1 MFREL
6 LDHPDVEEVVE
17 LRGHDDHPEL
27 RLGFM
32 AYHGGGLE
40 EMTEVI
46 AQRAAEMCGASYYG
60 VHQPRGMERHIPS
73 IQVSPDAS
81 PQLRSFMDHVHTVI
95 TVHGYGRPG
104 LYTSLLLG
112 GRHRALAEHIG
123 HHLQDHLPAYRI
135 ITDLESIPK
144 ELRGLHPQN
153 PVNLPPGTGVQI
165 ELPPRVR
172 GTTPLF
178 WDWEGP
184 GVPPHTQALI
194 TGLATAVRTWTE
206 NLTVPVAR

>member
-6 LDHPDVEEVVE
+6 LDHPDVDEVVV
-17 LRGHDDHPEL
+17 LRGHDTAREH

-46 AQRAAEMCGASYYG
+46 AQRAADACGASYYG

-73 IQVSPDAS
+73 IEVSPEAS
-81 PQLRSFMDHVHTVI
+81 HNLATFIDHVHTVI

-104 LYTSLLLG
+104 MYTSLLLG
-112 GRHRALAEHIG
+112 GRHRPLAEHVG
-123 HHLQDHLPAYRI
+123 RHLQDHLPAYRV
-135 ITDLESIPK
+135 ITDLEAIPK
-144 ELRGLHPQN
+144 ELRGLHPRN
-153 PVNLPPGTGVQI
+153 PVNIPPGTGVQI

-184 GVPPHTQALI
+184 ALPPHTEALI
-194 TGLATAVRTWTE
+194 TGLATAVRTWS
-206 NLTVPVAR
+206 LTGPNVR

>member
-6 LDHPDVEEVVE
+6 LDHPDVDEVVV
-17 LRGHDDHPEL
+17 LRGHDHE
-27 RLGFM
+27 RHRRVGFM

-46 AQRAAEMCGASYYG
+46 AQQAADLCGASYYG

-73 IQVSPDAS
+73 IEVSPDVS
-81 PQLRSFMDHVHTVI
+81 DNLRSFIDHVHTVI

-104 LYTSLLLG
+104 MYTSLLLG
-112 GRHRALAEHIG
+112 GRHRPLAEHVG
-123 HHLQDHLPAYRI
+123 RHLQDHLPAYRV
-135 ITDLESIPK
+135 ITDLEAIPK
-144 ELRGLHPQN
+144 ELRGLHPRN
-153 PVNLPPGTGVQI
+153 PVNIPPGTGVQI

-184 GVPPHTQALI
+184 DLPPHTRALI
-194 TGLATAVRTWTE
+194 AGLAAAVQTWS
-206 NLTVPVAR
+206 LTGPDGR